1 MHMARKLASEGFTG
15 WSFELGLGGPTNFL
29 VGDVFSLMGM
39 LGGPDAVL
47 PLRIWVYM
55 LKITLGGSAFLLLI
69 RCYVTRWETAVITAL
84 AYSFCGFI
92 VVNGQWDVEA
102 TGFVFFPL
110 VAWAITRHL
119 RNGGVVM
126 LPLVTAATLLSG
138 VFFVSVGAFFGFA
151 CLAFVLTSPS
161 RGGAMLKIWLTKI
174 LPLAGI
180 GFLLAAPRL
189 VPIVLQV
196 LDTSRVS
203 GGDAL
208 FQKILQES
216 FSLNS

>member
-55 LKITLGGSAFLLLI
+55 LKIMLGGSAFLLLI

-161 RGGAMLKIWLTKI
+161 RGACSK
-174 LPLAGI
+174 
-180 GFLLAAPRL
+180 
-189 VPIVLQV
+189 
-196 LDTSRVS
+196 S
-203 GGDAL
+203 G
-208 FQKILQES
+208 
-216 FSLNS
+216 